1 MNISPGTLFRE
12 HQAGNINAGITMQA
26 LTSTTDL
33 VAAVSSELT
42 PTERRIAEAV
52 LAEPTLLAFG
62 TVSDLASRVGTSR
75 PTIVRFANTLGF
87 KGYTQLQRHVRSDL
101 SHRLAR
107 PSERIRRDDEV
118 TRSARAAIE
127 SAITSVFDALAGER
141 MAELAEP
148 LIYAENIWILSG
160 ETSQAGAHAFHSG
173 LSMVRSGV
181 HTLKEHSYGID
192 LSDAGPRDAAVVF
205 DFFRYRRQVA
215 AATRVLAQAGV
226 AIVAITDS
234 PLSPLVELADVW
246 CEIEVPAIGPFDSSV
261 PAVTM
266 AELLVSQVAKDLHE
280 AAKAR
285 IDRIEALWEETRV
298 FL

>member
-1 MNISPGTLFRE
+1 
-12 HQAGNINAGITMQA
+12 MQA

-62 TVSDLASRVGTSR
+62 TVSDLAARMGTSR

-87 KGYTQLQRHVRSDL
+87 SGYTQLQRHVRIDL
-101 SHRLAR
+101 SHRLTR
-107 PSERIRRDDEV
+107 PSERIRQENAIDLPA
-118 TRSARAAIE
+118 RSAIDV
-127 SAITSVFDALAGER
+127 AITSVFDALDGDRIAQLT
-141 MAELAEP
+141 AP
-148 LIYAENIWILSG
+148 LINAEKVWVLSG
-160 ETSQAGAHAFHSG
+160 ESSQAGAHAFHSG
-173 LSMVRSGV
+173 LSMVRPGV
-181 HTLKEHSYGID
+181 RSCGEHSFGTD
-192 LSDAGPRDAAVVF
+192 LSDAGPDDAAVVF

-215 AATRVLAQAGV
+215 TATRVLADAGV

-234 PLSPLVELADVW
+234 PLSPLVEMADIW

-261 PAVTM
+261 PAVAI
-266 AELLVSQVAKDLHE
+266 AELLVSRVAKDLHE
-280 AAKAR
+280 EAKTR
-285 IDRIEALWEETRV
+285 IDRIEALWEETGV